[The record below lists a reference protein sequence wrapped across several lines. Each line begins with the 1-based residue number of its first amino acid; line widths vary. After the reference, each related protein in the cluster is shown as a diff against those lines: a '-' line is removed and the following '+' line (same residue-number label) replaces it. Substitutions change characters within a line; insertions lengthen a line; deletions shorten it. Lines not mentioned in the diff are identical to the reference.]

1 MKHDSRVLPIESPK
15 EKAERER
22 MEHNVIVLKRA
33 GQQEAAQATQTDWEG
48 RTGRKLQNV

>member
-1 MKHDSRVLPIESPK
+1 MKHDSRGLPIESPK

-33 GQQEAAQATQTDWEG
+33 GQNTAAEATQFSWEQ